1 MKKTKI
7 FSIVFAVG
15 LLSLVATGCGGKP
28 GVDAETHTAKST
40 DLIKFNIKDAKYL
53 ATQWADKTDETKARA
68 AYARKI
74 AREAGE
80 EAADEEKVEDPLQ
93 SLVAVVE
100 GEDGELKE

>member
-53 ATQWADKTDETKARA
+53 ATQWAKKTNGRSAESTR
-68 AYARKI
+68 
-74 AREAGE
+74 
-80 EAADEEKVEDPLQ
+80 PLTN
-93 SLVAVVE
+93 
-100 GEDGELKE
+100 LK